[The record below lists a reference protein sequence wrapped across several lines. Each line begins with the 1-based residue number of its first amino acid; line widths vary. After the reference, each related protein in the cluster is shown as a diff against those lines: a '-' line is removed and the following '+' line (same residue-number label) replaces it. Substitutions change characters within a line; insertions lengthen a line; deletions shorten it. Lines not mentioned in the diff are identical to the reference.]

1 MRKFTKQLLS
11 TLGLVVL
18 AFAPLTAT
26 TSAPAEAA
34 TSNYSFNACVQEKG
48 SAHVVLMMDESG
60 SIYGENGTDPKNAR
74 ISGAQILLDNLQAVA
89 DTYQKPINVQ
99 LAGFGDN
106 FIARPEAGWIEL
118 QHGSDVNLKKLV
130 DSTKIWADRQKT
142 KNWRETDL
150 VSGMAGARDA
160 FNTAPADSCKLF
172 VFFKDG
178 QDFHR
183 FNPDSA
189 EASPVVGYPEI
200 DELLEARKFDKA
212 DELAVNEICRDG
224 GLADALRLD
233 KNLFSVGIG
242 ISSGSK
248 EQEGFKKFKA
258 VIEGVSTEGC
268 KGGSEPANGK
278 YLLADDIGDL
288 PGQFCKVLNPNNPCI
303 TESQDFELELK
314 RALASIRVLSSG
326 VTSKSFTLL
335 PPQACSAPKI
345 TFKATEGEKI
355 DVPIGTTA
363 TATVKWLGDD
373 ANQETMSLVL
383 KQTKQAQM
391 SCWEGKWKF
400 MPGQGATSYL
410 TFDADLH
417 ALPKFSS
424 DKPYVV
430 PGDTQGTSY
439 DINLGRPSETN
450 NTPLDFG
457 SLDDD
462 ISLTVNGLVR
472 NIDTKESETKF
483 EEFTLTGEQLANPR
497 LLLAATDQEFGNYE
511 LILVLSVKVA
521 GFKYELMPITTQTAF
536 AVRSAKTPP
545 TIVGEANFGTLNGN
559 ERTEATI
566 EIMGSDEEDYTV
578 DFAGKE
584 TQLKASTFPEGVTY
598 EFAFEPGEKQTF
610 NIPKGK
616 TTEITVWVK
625 AVSTNKNTNGEI
637 RAQMPIA
644 GKIAISA
651 TAASETGTAV
661 AIAGKFKADQKA
673 SSNSVIR
680 TLLLLIFVLI
690 GIGLSFLAIMLMSN
704 YVSRLPK
711 KDTWVQYKFVDVE
724 FNGQGFVNL
733 SNVRSQVSSDESFEN
748 AFPSPNRRQITF
760 GQQVLERKGNGFDLS
775 QVGHLEVPQSRGSVG
790 ISSQNHK
797 AAQLPLSLTSSWVFF
812 TDPAN
817 LSVAKQGATV
827 TGTALFVRL
836 KFEQRTA
843 TDLFDEFEQQG
854 GALLGELIAK
864 AKVAAVVQDRDGYS
878 WETQNS
884 FGAETGS
891 APAPNKQ
898 PLFGKKPQ
906 TPEAPPA
913 TNNNNLD
920 QW

>member
-1 MRKFTKQLLS
+1 M
-11 TLGLVVL
+11 GL

-26 TSAPAEAA
+26 TPAPAVAA
-34 TSNYSFNACVQEKG
+34 NSNYSFNACVQEKG
-48 SAHVVLMMDESG
+48 SAYVVLMMDESG
-60 SIYGENGTDPKNAR
+60 SIYGDKGTDPKNAR

-106 FIARPEAGWIEL
+106 FVARPEAGWIEL

-130 DSTKIWADRQKT
+130 DSTKLWADRMKT

-150 VSGMAGARDA
+150 VSGMAGARDT

-189 EASPVVGYPEI
+189 TASPVVGYPEI
-200 DELLEARKFDKA
+200 DELLEARKFKQA

-242 ISSGSK
+242 ISSGST
-248 EQEGFKKFKA
+248 EQEGFKKFRA

-314 RALASIRVLSSG
+314 RALTSIRILSSG
-326 VTSKSFTLL
+326 VSSKTFSLV
-335 PPQACSAPKI
+335 PPATCSAPKI
-345 TFKATEGEKI
+345 TFKSTEGEQI
-355 DVPIGTTA
+355 DVPIGTSA

-373 ANQETMSLVL
+373 ANLETMSLVL
-383 KQTKQAQM
+383 KQTKDTKV

-417 ALPKFSS
+417 ALPDFKTE
-424 DKPYVV
+424 KPYVV
-430 PGDTQGTSY
+430 PGDDKGTSY
-439 DINLGRPSETN
+439 SINLGRPSESKDAVLEFDD
-450 NTPLDFG
+450 LDK
-457 SLDDD
+457 D
-462 ISLTVNGLVR
+462 ISITVKGLVR
-472 NIDTKESETKF
+472 NIDTKETEAKF
-483 EEFTLTGEQLANPR
+483 EEFTLAGEQLANPR
-497 LLLAATDQEFGNYE
+497 SLLAATDQEFGNYE
-511 LILVLSVKVA
+511 LILILSVKVA

-536 AVRSAKTPP
+536 EVRSAKTPP

-566 EIMGSDEEDYTV
+566 EIKGSDEEDYTL
-578 DFAGKE
+578 DFAAKE

-644 GKIAISA
+644 GKLSISA

-661 AIAGKFKADQKA
+661 AVAGKFKAEQKA
-673 SSNSVIR
+673 SSNSMIR
-680 TLLLLIFVLI
+680 TLFLLIFVLL
-690 GIGLSFLAIMLMSN
+690 GIGLSLLAILLMSN

-724 FNGQGFVNL
+724 FNSQGFVNL
-733 SNVRSQVSSDESFEN
+733 YNVRSQVSDDQSFQD
-748 AFPSPNRRQITF
+748 AFPSANRKQITF
-760 GQQVLERKGNGFDLS
+760 GQQVLERKGSGFNLS
-775 QVGHLEVPQSRGSVG
+775 QVGHLEVPHASGALG

-797 AAQLPLSLTSSWVFF
+797 AAQLPLSLTSSWVFY

-817 LSVAKQGATV
+817 LSIAKQGATV

-836 KFEQRTA
+836 KFEQHTA

-864 AKVAAVVQDRDGYS
+864 AKVADVVHDRAGYS

-891 APAPNKQ
+891 APAPKKRS
-898 PLFGKKPQ
+898 LFGKKPQ